1 MRKLLLFLMTA
12 LSVASCSSVVDDED
26 DAKEYVKVGDHVPL
40 FSVETVL
47 AEGSTALFSTAQLTG
62 ETVIVLF
69 HTSCGDC
76 QRELPRL
83 NNYYLQHCGEEG
95 FQMVAISR
103 EEGTESVAAYWKEQG
118 LSVPYSAQTD
128 RRIYNLFASSIIPR
142 VYFCSAEGIVNK
154 VYIEKVDIDIIK

>member
-47 AEGSTALFSTAQLTG
+47 ADGSTALFSTAQLTG

-83 NNYYLQHCGEEG
+83 NAYYLQHRSEPG

-103 EEGTESVAAYWKEQG
+103 EEGAESIAAFWQSQH
-118 LSVPYSAQTD
+118 LSIPYSAQPD